1 MPVSPQDFELYSR
14 MTGAPMPT
22 DAMSRMQMAPEVFKF
37 TKDFAKKPNILEKTG
52 NLIKTVGKIGLMG
65 LGEGYR
71 QSQANE
77 QRAIEEQ
84 LRNKAATTQSEAVTM
99 DDPIEEVAP
108 APELTAIEKGELDK
122 QQTARIKTD
131 EQIRLEQARAKLRN
145 IAVEKP
151 DTPIKGS
158 YTRRK
163 MIQTDPPQYEE
174 EVIDPFPQEP
184 TTSDSYGQDYV
195 PNQTASNI
203 VDRKISQGSQIADS
217 TPNIAE
223 VLSENQD
230 SQPSGEMVGGEGK
243 NQLAKFLSQKGLD
256 QALLGAI
263 GERMTPEPR
272 IGDSSPL
279 IDHPDLPGGEDDT
292 NLPSGTNTSPTTNLQ
307 EQTGGGKSL
316 NKRYID
322 HADEMRRME
331 AQERRKRKSP
341 SDRQINLLEQR
352 AIDNQEAIDS
362 GFMSMSDEERA
373 NETARLGGDRIREM
387 AEKSP
392 DGISQTDL
400 KRTGVLSGQLTR
412 FPAGEET
419 EKATERK
426 RLRREKNAKAEDFKA
441 KFVEGALSDIVR
453 GARSK
458 KSLGITRIPATNGDA
473 QVGFVLAD
481 KAVPEMPKNV
491 PLDSP
496 LRDETGALRNP
507 YGGAKYSTTY
517 GFGVA
522 PGAEDML
529 QNQITDKDSFS
540 NYMRRGLGEA
550 KEGKRRK
557 AGEIFEF
564 LPPSARIVSGTARL
578 DDIVM

>member
-22 DAMSRMQMAPEVFKF
+22 DAMSRMQMAPKVFKF

-52 NLIKTVGKIGLMG
+52 NLVKNIGRNTLVGAGLLAGMD
-65 LGEGYR
+65 LENQQR
-71 QSQANE
+71 QQQELMRSEAD
-77 QRAIEEQ
+77 
-84 LRNKAATTQSEAVTM
+84 KAQSEAVTM
-99 DDPIEEVAP
+99 NDPVEEVAP
-108 APELTAIEKGELDK
+108 APELTAIEKGELAK
-122 QQTARIKTD
+122 QETARIKTD

-158 YTRRK
+158 YTRTK
-163 MIQTDPPQYEE
+163 MIKTDPPQYEE

-184 TTSDSYGQDYV
+184 TTADSYGQDYV
-195 PNQTASNI
+195 PNQTATNI
-203 VDRKISQGSQIADS
+203 VDRKITQGSQIADS

-223 VLSENQD
+223 VLSETQD
-230 SQPSGEMVGGEGK
+230 SQPSEEMIGGLGK

-279 IDHPDLPGGEDDT
+279 IDHPDLPGGEDDIG
-292 NLPSGTNTSPTTNLQ
+292 LPSGTNTSPTTDL
-307 EQTGGGKSL
+307 K
-316 NKRYID
+316 D
-322 HADEMRRME
+322 HYSEMRRMDAE
-331 AQERRKRKSP
+331 ERRGKARIDKRVGK
-341 SDRQINLLEQR
+341 NLLEQR
-352 AIDNQEAIDS
+352 AIANEEAIDS

-373 NETARLGGDRIREM
+373 NETARLGGGRIREM
-387 AEKSP
+387 AETSP
-392 DGISQTDL
+392 DAISETDL

-426 RLRREKNAKAEDFKA
+426 RLRRERNANMSTSEKADDFTA
-441 KFVEGALSDIVR
+441 KFVEGAKSDIVR
-453 GARSK
+453 GARGN

-473 QVGFVLAD
+473 QVGFVLAN
-481 KAVPEMPKNV
+481 K
-491 PLDSP
+491 PLDQSP
-496 LRDETGALRNP
+496 MYA
-507 YGGAKYSTTY
+507 TTY

-522 PGAEDML
+522 PGAESLLD
-529 QNQITDKDSFS
+529 NQLNRDTFS
-540 NYMRRGLGEA
+540 SYMQRGMKEA
-550 KEGKRRK
+550 QQGKKRK
-557 AGEIFEF
+557 AGEIFEY
-564 LPPSARIVSGTARL
+564 LIPQQRIVTGDARL
-578 DDIVM
+578 GDIVM